1 MRKKYETGEY
11 RVKPVNPYEYHLR
24 DWPDIVV
31 TLILM
36 LLNIG
41 VAVYGLFRDGLEY
54 DWAILTEAVSGGE
67 YFRVV
72 TSMFVHFGL
81 EHLLFNMIALFGVG
95 RILERL
101 IGHVRFA
108 IVYIASGLCGSAMVM
123 YLTEDFGVYTAGASG
138 AIFGI
143 MAALFVYM
151 LLTKDFS
158 MIQQVALMLI
168 INLAGT
174 FTGGDVSVGGH
185 IGGCIGGLILGMLFV
200 RKKDSKSYNF

>member
-1 MRKKYETGEY
+1 MSKKYDAGEY

-31 TLILM
+31 TLVLI

-54 DWAILTEAVSGGE
+54 DWALLAEAVNDGE
-67 YFRVV
+67 YFRIV
-72 TSMFVHFGL
+72 TSMFVHFGI
-81 EHLLFNMIALFGVG
+81 EHLAFNMIALFGVG

-101 IGHVRFA
+101 IGHIRFA
-108 IVYIASGLCGSAMVM
+108 VVYILSGLCGSALVLYM
-123 YLTEDFGVYTAGASG
+123 TEDFGAYTAGASG

-158 MIQQVALMLI
+158 MIQQVALMLV

-174 FTGGDVSVGGH
+174 FTDGNVSVGGH
-185 IGGCIGGLILGMLFV
+185 IGGCIGGLIFGMLFV
-200 RKKDSKSYNF
+200 RRKSRNF